1 MVLPSQEIV
10 STHVCYS
17 NKGICALL
25 TQLSGRYIEK
35 TMCTLPRDCTY
46 SAAKLPSWLES
57 ILIIVSV
64 YSEDPV
70 IDSRE
75 DQPEWP
81 WRASCRAAYRLQEF
95 KEKKKLTGSR
105 HFSSYL
111 PFMSCIFALVGCT
124 QSNEGSPSGRGAFTN
139 PRLSPYDISTVCGYI
154 CKNYLIWDKLLQG
167 TEYGTDNASSA
178 NLDP

>member
-46 SAAKLPSWLES
+46 SAAKLPSWSES
-57 ILIIVSV
+57 ILIILSV
-64 YSEDPV
+64 YTGDPV
-70 IDSRE
+70 VDSRE
-75 DQPEWP
+75 DSQNDSGELLEVQLMD
-81 WRASCRAAYRLQEF
+81 YRSL

-105 HFSSYL
+105 HLSFYF

-124 QSNEGSPSGRGAFTN
+124 ESNEGSPSGTGAFQGQGCL
-139 PRLSPYDISTVCGYI
+139 RVIS
-154 CKNYLIWDKLLQG
+154 Q
-167 TEYGTDNASSA
+167 
-178 NLDP
+178 